1 MATFVRK
8 MTVSNRLVL
17 LTAIVTIARAFASFY
32 NVVPNSEDR
41 SHLCPPDIYCYS
53 LQEIVENHSDYFT
66 SNTILELAPG
76 VYSIHREINLH
87 IANVSNFVLRASDI
101 TQYGNNNHVTK
112 VEISCEPHVEF
123 RMTLSNSSS
132 VMIKDVTFSNCTA
145 EGNYDYIFY
154 VLNCFNVSLFNTRF
168 IGNQGA
174 VLVQNSEIELKG
186 QSLFCNNSAKNNY
199 EGFLIINESS
209 KLIISDEAH
218 FVGNTARSGGALLV
232 YSSTVHIN
240 SEKVTFVTNTANIGG
255 AIALKNQSKLFG
267 YERR

>member
-1 MATFVRK
+1 MATFARK
-8 MTVSNRLVL
+8 MTVCNRLVL

-112 VEISCEPHVEF
+112 VEISCETHVEF
-123 RMTLSNSSS
+123 RMTL
-132 VMIKDVTFSNCTA
+132 
-145 EGNYDYIFY
+145 
-154 VLNCFNVSLFNTRF
+154 
-168 IGNQGA
+168 
-174 VLVQNSEIELKG
+174 
-186 QSLFCNNSAKNNY
+186 
-199 EGFLIINESS
+199 
-209 KLIISDEAH
+209 
-218 FVGNTARSGGALLV
+218 
-232 YSSTVHIN
+232 
-240 SEKVTFVTNTANIGG
+240 
-255 AIALKNQSKLFG
+255 
-267 YERR
+267 